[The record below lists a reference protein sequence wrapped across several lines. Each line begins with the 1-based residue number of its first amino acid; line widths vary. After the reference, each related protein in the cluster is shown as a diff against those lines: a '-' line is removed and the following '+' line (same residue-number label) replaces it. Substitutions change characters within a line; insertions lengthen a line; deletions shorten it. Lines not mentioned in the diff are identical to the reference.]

1 MNLRERVKK
10 AVNTDNVLDLIVDM
24 SLIVFDVLSS
34 LILLVMR
41 VVRYF
46 FNKFVR
52 GYFKRGIKWIIN
64 KVC

>member
-1 MNLRERVKK
+1 MILKERVKK

-34 LILLVMR
+34 PILLVMR

-46 FNKFVR
+46 FNKFIR
-52 GYFKRGIKWIIN
+52 GYFKRGLKWIVN

>member
-1 MNLRERVKK
+1 MNLRERVQK

-34 LILLVMR
+34 PILLVMR

>member
-1 MNLRERVKK
+1 MNLKERVKK

-34 LILLVMR
+34 PILLVMR

-46 FNKFVR
+46 FNKFER
-52 GYFKRGIKWIIN
+52 GYFKKGLKWIVN
-64 KVC
+64 KV

>member
-34 LILLVMR
+34 PILLVMR

-46 FNKFVR
+46 FNKFIR

-64 KVC
+64 KIC

>member
-34 LILLVMR
+34 PILLVMR

-46 FNKFVR
+46 FNKFIR

>member
-34 LILLVMR
+34 PILLVMR